1 MMRRLSGRMGD
12 TPVIVTADRGDE
24 GYFPMMDV
32 ATLGHY
38 FCFRIKDIDSGSIS
52 GRYRHLCDEDGC
64 FDTAITR
71 RYTRRMDVYNRPEL
85 FDDDYVFVGNS
96 SRNYNHY
103 VPKTNGIQGRGGCRH
118 IPVPY
123 YEFTFRIVRLR
134 ISDDFYEVLAT
145 NLPAGEFSV
154 DDLMDVYHLRWGVET
169 SYRFLKYCDH
179 VSFSN
184 TRKKSAALGE
194 IVLAMIFHNICV
206 SVMIDA

>member
-12 TPVIVTADRGDE
+12 TPVIVTADRGYE

-32 ATLGHY
+32 EALGQY
-38 FCFRIKDIDSGSIS
+38 FCFRLKDIDSGSIS

-145 NLPAGEFSV
+145 NLPADEFSV
-154 DDLMDVYHLRWGVET
+154 DDLIDVYHLRWGVET

-184 TRKKSAALGE
+184 PWAR
-194 IVLAMIFHNICV
+194 
-206 SVMIDA
+206 

>member
-1 MMRRLSGRMGD
+1 M
-12 TPVIVTADRGDE
+12 
-24 GYFPMMDV
+24 
-32 ATLGHY
+32 
-38 FCFRIKDIDSGSIS
+38 
-52 GRYRHLCDEDGC
+52 
-64 FDTAITR
+64 
-71 RYTRRMDVYNRPEL
+71 RMDVYNRPEL

-96 SRNYNHY
+96 SGNYNHY

-145 NLPAGEFSV
+145 NLPADEFSV
-154 DDLMDVYHLRWGVET
+154 DDLMDVYHLRWRVET

-184 TRKKSAALGE
+184 PWAR
-194 IVLAMIFHNICV
+194 
-206 SVMIDA
+206 